1 MFQTVVYDHIT
12 TYVFSK
18 SIPDVSQEDIYW
30 RIHFTC
36 DAMIHSSCHHKEL
49 TKLSSGLC
57 KMDFESALKRLI
69 DYAAAGIVVKS

>member
-1 MFQTVVYDHIT
+1 M
-12 TYVFSK
+12 
-18 SIPDVSQEDIYW
+18 SQEDIYW

-57 KMDFESALKRLI
+57 KMDFEPALKRLI